1 MATKL
6 VENESV
12 ADPANA
18 HFDEEPES
26 LLPVTAVVLLG
37 LVFVNADIF
46 LEKSSRPV
54 NKISLVRL
62 LRICSVFLVYRRTCL
77 THILI

>member
-1 MATKL
+1 MATKFI
-6 VENESV
+6 ENESV
-12 ADPANA
+12 ADSANA

-26 LLPVTAVVLLG
+26 LLPVTGVVLLG

-46 LEKSSRPV
+46 LEKSPRPV

-62 LRICSVFLVYRRTCL
+62 L
-77 THILI
+77 